1 MRVDRSAG
9 QFHAR
14 NPAQGSDASRRF
26 RRRESGCAAGRQR
39 SGRRPRA
46 YVYRLREQI
55 AELRRQEEPEDFDD
69 ATRPADLKQ
78 ANWPGLVALCEEAL
92 ANETKDLRVA
102 VHLLEGLANTQGFA
116 GVAEGLDLLSR
127 LLADAWERLNPP
139 LADGDLDERAAP
151 LANMLDDP
159 DHGLRFPLT
168 IRAIPLIGG
177 LGYTQ
182 WLALR
187 ASSAAN
193 DQQTAAAAAQQ
204 PDAGSRSRARPPN
217 RGLPSEPENAA
228 RDLRP
233 TDGRGVAEPVHGGR
247 GTRRLPPRVDSGA
260 TAAQPRFDAHGRRRL
275 EGRGGW
281 RPGRDA
287 RSRSDAYTQLDRAA
301 DVLLEL
307 EPHSPIPYLV
317 KRAVKLGRLPFP
329 QLMQR
334 MIRDGNVLAEL
345 SRELDLDAAGTTAK

>member
-1 MRVDRSAG
+1 MPVNPPKVPMPAAAAFDVDSLIAPLAG
-9 QFHAR
+9 QD
-14 NPAQGSDASRRF
+14 PAGD
-26 RRRESGCAAGRQR
+26 
-39 SGRRPRA
+39 PRA
-46 YVYRLREQI
+46 YVYRLREQL

-78 ANWPGLVALCEEAL
+78 ADWPGVVRRCEEAL
-92 ANETKDLRVA
+92 SAETKDLRVA
-102 VHLLEGLANTQGFA
+102 VYLLEGLANTRGFA
-116 GVAEGLDLLSR
+116 GLAEGLEILAR
-127 LLADAWERLNPP
+127 LIGEAWDRLNPP

-151 LANMLDDP
+151 LANMLDDS

-182 WLALR
+182 WLTLR

-193 DQQTAAAAAQQ
+193 DQQTAAAALNSLKLEAVQELDRQ
-204 PDAGSRSRARPPN
+204 IAACQANLKTLLATCDQRMGAEA
-217 RGLPSEPENAA
+217 PSLSTVAA
-228 RDLRP
+228 ALD
-233 TDGRGVAEPVHGGR
+233 DC
-247 GTRRLPPRVDSGA
+247 RRV
-260 TAAQPRFDAHGRRRL
+260 AAQELQRL
-275 EGRGGW
+275 A
-281 RPGRDA
+281 PGSA
-287 RSRSDAYTQLDRAA
+287 PTATTASGPTATRSRSDAYTQLDRAA

-345 SRELDLDAAGTTAK
+345 SRELDLDAAGAASK

>member
-1 MRVDRSAG
+1 M
-9 QFHAR
+9 
-14 NPAQGSDASRRF
+14 PAAAFDAESLVAPLAGSDP
-26 RRRESGCAAGRQR
+26 AGDA
-39 SGRRPRA
+39 RA

-55 AELRRQEEPEDFDD
+55 ADLRRQEEPEDFDD

-92 ANETKDLRVA
+92 ATETKDLRVA

-116 GVAEGLDLLSR
+116 GVAEGLDLLAR
-127 LLADAWERLNPP
+127 LLDEAWERLNPP

-187 ASSAAN
+187 SSSATN
-193 DQQTAAAAAQQ
+193 DQQTAAAALN
-204 PDAGSRSRARPPN
+204 S
-217 RGLPSEPENAA
+217 LTLEAA
-228 RDLRP
+228 RELDRQIAACQANLKALLAICDRRMGSESPSLSTVAAALDDCRRVAAQELQRLAPGSTP
-233 TDGRGVAEPVHGGR
+233 TSD
-247 GTRRLPPRVDSGA
+247 GA
-260 TAAQPRFDAHGRRRL
+260 TANTAASGPTAT
-275 EGRGGW
+275 
-281 RPGRDA
+281 

-345 SRELDLDAAGTTAK
+345 SRELDLDAAGATAK

>member
-1 MRVDRSAG
+1 MPAAAFDADSLVAPLAG
-9 QFHAR
+9 AD
-14 NPAQGSDASRRF
+14 PAGD
-26 RRRESGCAAGRQR
+26 
-39 SGRRPRA
+39 PRA
-46 YVYRLREQI
+46 YVYRLREQL

-69 ATRPADLKQ
+69 LTRPADLKQ
-78 ANWPGLVALCEEAL
+78 ADWPGVVALCEEAL
-92 ANETKDLRVA
+92 ATETKDLRIA
-102 VHLLEGLANTQGFA
+102 VHLLEGLAHTQGFA
-116 GVAEGLDLLSR
+116 GVARGFELLQR
-127 LLADAWERLNPP
+127 LLDEAWDRLNPP
-139 LADGDLDERAAP
+139 LDSDGVDERAAP

-187 ASSAAN
+187 ASSVPA
-193 DQQTAAAAAQQ
+193 DQQAAATAINSLTLAQAQDLDRQLAACQQ
-204 PDAGSRSRARPPN
+204 SLSAVLAVCDQRMAAEAPSLSTVAAALADCRRVVAQELQRLAPGTASTGSSDELIGAAAGS
-217 RGLPSEPENAA
+217 AA
-228 RDLRP
+228 P
-233 TDGRGVAEPVHGGR
+233 
-247 GTRRLPPRVDSGA
+247 
-260 TAAQPRFDAHGRRRL
+260 
-275 EGRGGW
+275 
-281 RPGRDA
+281 A

-345 SRELDLDAAGTTAK
+345 SRELDLDAAGATAK